1 MISVDSNRCLHCGC
15 CAGTC
20 PQNAIFMND
29 VALEFNDDCNS
40 CGTCV
45 RICPMGALSMGGD

>member
-1 MISVDSNRCLHCGC
+1 MIGVDSNRCLHCGC

-29 VALEFNDDCNS
+29 VALEFNDYCNS

-45 RICPMGALSMGGD
+45 RICPVGALSMGGD